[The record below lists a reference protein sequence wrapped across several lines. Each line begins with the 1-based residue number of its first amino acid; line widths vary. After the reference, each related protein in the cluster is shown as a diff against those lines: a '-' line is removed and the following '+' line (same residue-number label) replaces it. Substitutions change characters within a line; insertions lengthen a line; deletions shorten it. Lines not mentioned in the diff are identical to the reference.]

1 MTALN
6 SSGESIKSKCDPIQ
20 VFDQIVAKNKL
31 KNEHDLKQRNI
42 KADEITFEILADT
55 VAQDIALMLK
65 NTIDRSKKN

>member
-1 MTALN
+1 LKLST
-6 SSGESIKSKCDPIQ
+6 
-20 VFDQIVAKNKL
+20 KNKL